1 MPPRPFCQQPFRS
14 QGQPWPRRS
23 GLQSGV
29 FLDSLL
35 FLLHPCPFHQQSLLA
50 TLKVTPEHDCCPT
63 SSASA
68 HCHLSGLPVPALPP
82 VWCVLNPVTTVTLP
96 RVCRG
101 GPPRSE
107 PSHLALSYMSTN
119 RVRAGPGGS
128 GSSQP
133 LAASPTSTL
142 TTLPAA
148 HLAQPHQPPALPL
161 TTGHWLSPPPGG
173 VPLTAVWLS
182 PSPLS
187 LCPMALH
194 GDPDIPRANTTC
206 SPTSISLYPI
216 FFFTSCHGCCT

>member
-101 GPPRSE
+101 GPPPLRTLPSCPLLHEYKQSPSRAWGVRQQPAPRCLSDLHSYHPPCCSPRSAT
-107 PSHLALSYMSTN
+107 PASCSASDH
-119 RVRAGPGGS
+119 R
-128 GSSQP
+128 P
-133 LAASPTSTL
+133 LAVPSTWRC
-142 TTLPAA
+142 PSDGCVA
-148 HLAQPHQPPALPL
+148 
-161 TTGHWLSPPPGG
+161 
-173 VPLTAVWLS
+173 VPLTS
-182 PSPLS
+182 KPLS
-187 LCPMALH
+187 N
-194 GDPDIPRANTTC
+194 G
-206 SPTSISLYPI
+206 TSWRP
-216 FFFTSCHGCCT
+216 